1 MTKMNFEYRVVMAG
15 ISLLSGELRIFV
27 EQVVIS
33 RKKRLMEIELK
44 KALLIK
50 KRVYVH
56 RNTQMK

>member
-44 KALLIK
+44 KVLLIK